1 MRLGCRWDLQKLTD
15 ALRAEP
21 CGTGGRGT
29 PHGRRQ
35 THWSWTGPAK
45 QIEVDARIAKNGA
58 KVVIHLPSL
67 LVAPAFHGDCSL
79 RNHHFL
85 QATIVHVGA
94 NTLERTG
101 TTSTSRMPPVRI
113 SRHPLIEEETYCIQ
127 RTARVGELDSPLQ
140 HRRSTGSG
148 RREHDGGCETHWLA
162 GRSRNIKIDAYIAE
176 RGPNLIVAA
185 WLDRQR
191 RARDG
196 QLFLVT
202 MSA

>member
-29 PHGRRQ
+29 PQGRRQ

-67 LVAPAFHGDCSL
+67 VVAPEFHGDCCL

-101 TTSTSRMPPVRI
+101 TTSTSRVPPVRI
-113 SRHPLIEEETYCIQ
+113 SRHPLKKKRAASNVPLGSVNWTVLFNTVESPGCSRLVGCSTTCQ
-127 RTARVGELDSPLQ
+127 RRTALSCHHVRVKPRQSR
-140 HRRSTGSG
+140 HMRT
-148 RREHDGGCETHWLA
+148 HCETC
-162 GRSRNIKIDAYIAE
+162 R
-176 RGPNLIVAA
+176 
-185 WLDRQR
+185 
-191 RARDG
+191 
-196 QLFLVT
+196 
-202 MSA
+202 